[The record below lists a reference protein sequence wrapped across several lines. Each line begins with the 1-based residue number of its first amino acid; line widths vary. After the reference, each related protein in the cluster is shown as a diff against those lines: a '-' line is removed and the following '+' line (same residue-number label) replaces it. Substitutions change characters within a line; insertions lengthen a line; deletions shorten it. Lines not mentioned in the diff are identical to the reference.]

1 MPSCASH
8 NLVLLAVDPNHANDA
23 GLSALMA
30 AASRG
35 STEMTELLLESS
47 ADIDLQASNNGATAF
62 HYACGMGHA
71 EVVELLVHQGCSTH
85 LPCKEGE
92 TGRQWA
98 ESAGQRGVIARL
110 NVI

>member
-1 MPSCASH
+1 MSLTPD
-8 NLVLLAVDPNHANDA
+8 LVLLAVDPNHANDA

-30 AASRG
+30 AACRG
-35 STEMTELLLESS
+35 STEMTELLLGSS

-71 EVVELLVHQGCSTH
+71 EVVELLVHQGCSTY
-85 LPCKEGE
+85 LRCKEGE
-92 TGRQWA
+92 TGREWA

-110 NVI
+110 EVI